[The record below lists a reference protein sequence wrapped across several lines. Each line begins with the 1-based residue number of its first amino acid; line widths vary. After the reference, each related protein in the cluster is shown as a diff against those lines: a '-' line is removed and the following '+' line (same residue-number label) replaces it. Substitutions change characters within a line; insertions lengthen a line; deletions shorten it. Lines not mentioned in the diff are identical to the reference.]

1 MNKMEE
7 IRSTLIIKTN
17 FLLELG
23 YNKIVEKNDVWN
35 YTLSYLSFEKGLAIE
50 FEVDYRD
57 LDIFVL
63 VTKLENNNL
72 PKGYYMNEGK
82 NVRIHLEKLFENKK
96 NKSGDWEK
104 VMKLRYELKGQNEL
118 RILTLI
124 EAYSTLL
131 IEAENEIQ
139 KLFMSV
145 L

>member
-1 MNKMEE
+1 MEE